1 MYILYII
8 LPVNTLY
15 VIYIT
20 YKVWFLVVRQTNV
33 DSQRAPVLRLVFV
46 YSHKPTFCYRLIVNM
61 HLQKSNIAYN
71 GVFLN
76 LIRPPFSLV
85 RRVGPEDPLG
95 RNSEETI
102 NPPHMRVLFPLCKP
116 CANIN
121 ARINAAQNGH

>member
-20 YKVWFLVVRQTNV
+20 YKVWFLVVRQINV

-61 HLQKSNIAYN
+61 HLQKSNIGVYANIAYN

-76 LIRPPFSLV
+76 LITV
-85 RRVGPEDPLG
+85 KKCKDRRRRIL
-95 RNSEETI
+95 TI
-102 NPPHMRVLFPLCKP
+102 
-116 CANIN
+116 
-121 ARINAAQNGH
+121 